1 MCDVDLCYRTV
12 MSMSVDDSGTQ
23 RHLLDDS
30 VLDDA
35 VCTSSDSSLPGSGN
49 IPMSGNVYSST
60 RGVITLGKIL
70 SLLTTLS

>member
-1 MCDVDLCYRTV
+1 
-12 MSMSVDDSGTQ
+12 MSTSTDDTGTQ

-49 IPMSGNVYSST
+49 IRGTVMRVYSS
-60 RGVITLGKIL
+60 VLSVKTLGKV
-70 SLLTTLS
+70 